1 MKRILSSLTLVLS
14 FACAFAQEPVL
25 SFEGELYFIPGSMT
39 KDGEAFLVSVK
50 SSDNSGFTIYDGNF
64 NIVREFSDPT
74 AGQPYQQRVVTMTR
88 IYDPSEDGWGT
99 TTRAA
104 SDEWTVTD
112 DQTYDYI
119 TSSSIE
125 HFEMYSDNNNYHSRG
140 VYVTQT
146 LFDNDEEFEY
156 IHRKRTII
164 PITTKYSDYANE
176 HSTGGD
182 VVIVNPSWGDEKID
196 SLMNATGADAID
208 WFWDEAT
215 GKRLI
220 RLYKHE
226 TYGGVFNEG
235 IEIVSLDG
243 TVKASIPGID
253 YISSAYYFRGKCYV
267 QGYSNSDN
275 TRPLYL
281 LGNGTTGIRELSR
294 EKASLSINRVGN
306 ELIVENAT
314 NEQQTIV
321 MSTMD
326 GRVVRSLTARQ
337 GSNAISLNGLLGGVY
352 NVTLYRHSQPVK
364 SSKII
369 IK

>member
-1 MKRILSSLTLVLS
+1 MKRIISSLTFVLS
-14 FACAFAQEPVL
+14 FACAFAQETVL

-74 AGQPYQQRVVTMTR
+74 AGQPYQQRVVTKTR

-112 DQTYDYI
+112 DQTYDYT

-164 PITTKYSDYANE
+164 PITTNYSDYANE

-182 VVIVNPSWGDEKID
+182 AVIVNPSDEKID

-294 EKASLSINRVGN
+294 EKASLSINRAGN
-306 ELIVENAT
+306 NLVVESDT

-337 GSNAISLNGLLGGVY
+337 GSNAISLGGLLGGVY
-352 NVTLYRHSQPVK
+352 IVTLYRHSQPVK